1 MAQHN
6 ARTKRSEKGLLNSGQ
21 LRCWSWVC
29 RSAKLRGA
37 CNHKASG
44 GAWTPWWLGCGCFI

>member
-29 RSAKLRGA
+29 LSFGQTSRRLQS
-37 CNHKASG
+37 
-44 GAWTPWWLGCGCFI
+44 